1 MFTLNQKVIHI
12 RTGKP
17 VQIIGFDHDG
27 GTLLQVLFLRPE
39 DKEYCTYVQPSDL
52 AA

>member
-1 MFTLNQKVIHI
+1 MFTLNQKTIHI

-39 DKEYCTYVQPSDL
+39 DKEYCIFVHPSEL
-52 AA
+52 AS